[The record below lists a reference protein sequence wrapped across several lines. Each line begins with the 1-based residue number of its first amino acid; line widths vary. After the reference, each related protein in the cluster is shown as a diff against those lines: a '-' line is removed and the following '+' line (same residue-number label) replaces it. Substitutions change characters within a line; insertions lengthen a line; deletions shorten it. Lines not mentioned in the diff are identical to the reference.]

1 MSKFFIER
9 PIFAWVIAIIVMLV
23 GGIAA
28 ISLPV
33 NQYPNISP
41 PAVSISVTYP
51 GASAETTQNT
61 VVQVIEQQL
70 NGLDGL
76 RYLESSSASDGSAQ
90 IIATFN
96 QGINPDIA
104 QVQVQDRVSLAE
116 SQLPTDVTQQGIRIR
131 KYQKNFMMVIGLIS
145 KDGKLSNGDLAD
157 MLVSKLEDPISRTPG
172 VGDFM
177 VLGSEYAM
185 RIWLDPAKLYK
196 YNLMPSDV
204 TTAIDNQNV
213 QVSSGSLGGLPTIQG
228 AKTQATVLGK
238 TRFTTVQQFENVL
251 LKVNSDGSQVRLKD
265 VASVALG
272 PQSYGIDA
280 TMNGKPAAVSRCVWP
295 PGRMNWIPLKRC
307 ARP

>member
-1 MSKFFIER
+1 MSTFFIQR
-9 PIFAWVIAIIVMLV
+9 PIFAWVVAIIVMLV
-23 GGIAA
+23 GAIATLN
-28 ISLPV
+28 LPV

-76 RYLESSSASDGSAQ
+76 RYLESNSASDGSAQ

-96 QGINPDIA
+96 QGIDPDIA

-131 KYQKNFMMVIGLIS
+131 KYQKNFMMVISLVS

-157 MLVSKLEDPISRTPG
+157 MLVSKLEDPISRTKG

-196 YNLMPSDV
+196 YSLMPSDV
-204 TTAIDNQNV
+204 STAIDNQNV
-213 QVSSGSLGGLPTIQG
+213 QVSSGSLGGLPTIPD
-228 AKTQATVLGK
+228 AKTNATILGK
-238 TRFTTVQQFENVL
+238 SRFTSVKQFENVL
-251 LKVNSDGSQVRLKD
+251 LKVNSNG
-265 VASVALG
+265 VASGNRRQRAG
-272 PQSYGIDA
+272 YRQSGA
-280 TMNGKPAAVSRCVWP
+280 RHGRSAERFAA
-295 PGRMNWIPLKRC
+295 G
-307 ARP
+307 